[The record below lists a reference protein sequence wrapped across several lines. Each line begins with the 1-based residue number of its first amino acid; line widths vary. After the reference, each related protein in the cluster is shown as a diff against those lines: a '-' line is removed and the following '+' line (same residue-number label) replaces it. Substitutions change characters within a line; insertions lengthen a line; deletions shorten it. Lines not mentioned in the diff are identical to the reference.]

1 MTDKR
6 SQPCN
11 RSYGSFLSRKYSDKA
26 NSYNPTLTPPPAK
39 KKNPTIKKETEKKE
53 KTFM

>member
-11 RSYGSFLSRKYSDKA
+11 RSYGSVFLSRKCLDKA
-26 NSYNPTLTPPPAK
+26 NSYNPTLTPPPV
-39 KKNPTIKKETEKKE
+39 KKNPAIKRETERKE